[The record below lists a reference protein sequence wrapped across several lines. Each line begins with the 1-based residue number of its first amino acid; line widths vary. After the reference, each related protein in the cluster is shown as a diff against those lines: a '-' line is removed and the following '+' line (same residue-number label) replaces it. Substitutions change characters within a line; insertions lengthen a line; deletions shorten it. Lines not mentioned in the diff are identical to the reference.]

1 MPILDLNA
9 PYPEQV
15 GLTDEGAKGYV
26 FRRCP
31 GNQRLY
37 TYDLDTPLRSA
48 CSDACQANWTP
59 VFAAPT
65 AKPLGQWT
73 IIRGEN
79 GQGQWAYRGKPVYT
93 MLNDPPYA
101 PKGDGRE
108 GGKWHLLPY
117 EE

>member
-1 MPILDLNA
+1 MDFNL

-15 GLTDEGAKGYV
+15 GLTDEGDKGYV

-48 CSDACQANWTP
+48 CKDACLQAWEP
-59 VFAAPT
+59 LPAAPS

-73 IIRGEN
+73 IIRSDN

-93 MLNDPPYA
+93 LIGDLPYK
-101 PKGDGRE
+101 PQGDGQD

-117 EE
+117 EK

>member
-1 MPILDLNA
+1 MDFNL

-15 GLTDEGAKGYV
+15 GLTDEGDKGYV

-37 TYDLDTPLRSA
+37 TYDLDTPLRSTCNA
-48 CSDACQANWTP
+48 ACQASWMP
-59 VFAAPT
+59 VPAAST

-73 IIRGEN
+73 IIRGEG

-93 MLNDPPYA
+93 LLGDPPYK
-101 PKGDGRE
+101 PKGDGLE
-108 GGKWHLLPY
+108 NGKWHLLPY
-117 EE
+117 EK

>member
-1 MPILDLNA
+1 MPVLDFNL

-15 GLTDEGAKGYV
+15 GLTDEGDKGYV

-37 TYDLDTPLRSA
+37 TYDLDSPLRSA
-48 CSDACQANWTP
+48 CNDACRATWLP
-59 VFAAPT
+59 VLAAPA

-73 IIRGEN
+73 IIRDDN

-93 MLNDPPYA
+93 LMGDPPYK
-101 PKGDGRE
+101 PKGDGLE
-108 GGKWHLLPY
+108 NGKWHLLPY
-117 EE
+117 EK